1 MSQNFDRDAETIC
14 AIATPHGVGGISVIR
29 VSGKAALFVSKKL
42 CSFLPEK
49 PESHR
54 IYFGTIVGIESGSA
68 IDEVLASYF
77 AHGKSF
83 TGEETVE
90 ISCHGSPL
98 VCREILNEL
107 IVAGA
112 RIADRGE
119 FTYRAFMNNKL
130 DLVQAE
136 SVLSLINSQSPT
148 AAKQALQQLKGHLSK
163 DLESIEDDTIW
174 MLAHIE
180 ASIDFSTENL
190 KIVEDKV
197 LLDKNQELHG
207 KISRMLESFRAG
219 RVLKDG
225 FRLSLIGAP
234 NVGKSSLMNLLIEE
248 DRAIVSEIAGTTRD
262 VVEAAFFVDGIKVVI
277 QDTAGLRDSSD
288 VIEKIGMQKTYDS
301 LKESDAVFFVVDGAR
316 EIEARELIEFEKLDP
331 QKTFIVINKSDELD
345 KSTTRLESFRHA
357 LSECWREKV
366 PDFVVWAK
374 ERSAVVCSKS
384 SDDRVALKRLLSQDL
399 HTKDFQDVAVISQ
412 ARHAENLQR
421 AKASIERTASLL
433 KDASSSEFVALE
445 LKEALISIQE
455 ILGKRFDDEIL
466 DRVFKEFCLG
476 K

>member
-1 MSQNFDRDAETIC
+1 MSQNFDRDTDTIC
-14 AIATPHGVGGISVIR
+14 AIATPHGAGGISVIR
-29 VSGKAALFVSKKL
+29 VSGKAALFVCRKL
-42 CSFLPEK
+42 CGFLPEK

-54 IYFGTIVGIESGSA
+54 IYFGTLSGFDSKAA
-68 IDEVLASYF
+68 IDEVLVSFF
-77 AHGKSF
+77 AHRKSF

-107 IVAGA
+107 ILAGG

-119 FTYRAFMNNKL
+119 FTYRAFMNNRL

-136 SVLSLINSQSPT
+136 SILSLINSQSPT

-163 DLESIEDDTIW
+163 DLEQIEQDTIW

-180 ASIDFSTENL
+180 AGIDFSTENL

-197 LLDKNQELHG
+197 LLQKNKELHG
-207 KISRMLESFRAG
+207 KITRMLESFRAG

-234 NVGKSSLMNLLIEE
+234 NVGKSSLLNLLIEE

-262 VVEAAFFVDGIKVVI
+262 VIEAAFFVEGVKVAI
-277 QDTAGLRDSSD
+277 LDTAGLHDSTD
-288 VIEKIGMQKTYDS
+288 KVEQIGMQKTYDS
-301 LKESDAVFFVVDGAR
+301 LRDSDAVFFVVDGSRDLEGR
-316 EIEARELIEFEKLDP
+316 EIAEFEKLDP
-331 QKTFIVINKSDELD
+331 TKTFVIVNKSDELEQSPARKIKFSLQFED
-345 KSTTRLESFRHA
+345 A
-357 LSECWREKV
+357 A
-366 PDFVVWAK
+366 AK
-374 ERSAVVCSKS
+374 GRFAVVCSKNQE
-384 SDDRVALKRLLSQDL
+384 DRIVLQKLLSQDL
-399 HTKDFQDVAVISQ
+399 HTKEFQDVSVISQ
-412 ARHAENLQR
+412 ARHAENLMR
-421 AKASIERTASLL
+421 AKGAIERTQGLL
-433 KDASSSEFVALE
+433 VEASSSEFVALE
-445 LKEALISIQE
+445 LKDALISIQE